1 MKTEAQPLHWL
12 IRTLRRSD
20 EFFTSL
26 FDQAFVASHNPWRHL
41 GALAF
46 SSLVL
51 TIGSGIIG
59 FAFYDTSVTGAYESG
74 LRLQNDPLLLGR
86 LLRGL
91 HRYGADACVLLMLLH
106 VLRETV
112 RGHYAGV
119 RWFSWVSGIPMLWM
133 IWSAGLTGLWLLW
146 DTRALYS
153 ITATAEWLQA
163 LPIGAE
169 LLARNFLNS
178 DALNDRFFSL
188 IMFVHIGIPLLLL
201 AAFWI
206 HIKRISHARIW
217 PPSQLLWTSFM
228 MLSMLSLWQP
238 VVSLSAADFAYV
250 PQQMSLDWYYQFFH
264 PLLDWFS
271 AATVW
276 WIAIT
281 ATLLLAAF
289 PLLPSVKGSKRV
301 AVVDLDNCNGCAR
314 CASDCPFGAIS
325 MVARSDNS
333 HHRAQAMVDA
343 DMCAACGIC
352 VGACPSSTP
361 FRSIEDLVSG
371 IELPDLTIAKLRTEL
386 KRKMGDLS
394 GSSAIVIFSCRQA
407 GSYVAVSDQQTVV
420 IELECAAMLPP
431 SFLEYTLRMGALG
444 AVVAGCREADCE
456 FRLGDRWVQE
466 RLIGTR
472 EPHLRTSVPRE
483 RIALCWS
490 GSNKQAVFT
499 TVEQLRTQTV
509 SLDLT
514 TFIDPRSEKTTN
526 VE

>member
-12 IRTLRRSD
+12 TRILRRSD

-26 FDQAFVASHNPWRHL
+26 FDHAFVASHNPLRHL

-51 TIGSGIIG
+51 TIGSGIIS
-59 FAFYDTSVTGAYESG
+59 FAFYDTSVNGAYASG

-106 VLRETV
+106 VLREAV

-146 DTRALYS
+146 DARALYS

-169 LLARNFLNS
+169 LLARNFLTP
-178 DALNDRFFSL
+178 DALTDRFFSL
-188 IMFVHIGIPLLLL
+188 VMFVHIGVPLLLL

-217 PPSQLLWTSFM
+217 PPPQLLWTSLM
-228 MLSMLSLWQP
+228 MLSILSLWQP
-238 VVSLSAADFAYV
+238 VISLSAADFSYV
-250 PQQMSLDWYYQFFH
+250 AQHMSLDWYYQFFH

-276 WIAIT
+276 WIAVT

-289 PLLPSVKGSKRV
+289 PLLPPLAGRMSV

-325 MVARSDNS
+325 MVARSDGS

-371 IELPDLTIAKLRTEL
+371 IELPDLTIANLRSEL
-386 KRKMGDLS
+386 KHKLANLNGLPP
-394 GSSAIVIFSCRQA
+394 IVIFSCRQA
-407 GSYVAVSDQQTVV
+407 ANCLAISDEQTVV

-431 SFLEYTLRMGALG
+431 SFLDYTLRMGAKG

-466 RLIGTR
+466 RLLGTR
-472 EPHLRTSVPRE
+472 EPHLRASVPRE
-483 RIALCWS
+483 RIVQCWS
-490 GSNKQAVFT
+490 GSDKQALFSA
-499 TVEQLRTQTV
+499 VEQLQTETA

-514 TFIDPRSEKTTN
+514 KFFDLRSEKTTN
-526 VE
+526 VD

>member
-1 MKTEAQPLHWL
+1 MKIFSQSLHFL
-12 IRTLRRSD
+12 MRSLRHAD
-20 EFFTSL
+20 EFVTSL
-26 FDQAFVASHNPWRHL
+26 FDHAFAASHNPWRYL

-86 LLRGL
+86 LLRGI
-91 HRYGADACVLLMLLH
+91 HRYGADACVLFLVLH
-106 VLRETV
+106 VIRETV

-119 RWFSWVSGIPMLWM
+119 RWFSWVSGIPLLWM
-133 IWSAGLTGLWLLW
+133 IWAAGLTGLWLLW
-146 DTRALYS
+146 DARALYS
-153 ITATAEWLQA
+153 ITATAEWLQV

-169 LLARNFLNS
+169 LLARNFLIPE
-178 DALNDRFFSL
+178 ALNDRFFSL
-188 IMFVHIGIPLLLL
+188 VMFVHIGIPLLSLS
-201 AAFWI
+201 AFWI
-206 HIKRISHARIW
+206 HVKRISHARIW
-217 PPSQLLWTSFM
+217 PPPQLIWTS
-228 MLSMLSLWQP
+228 LGMLSLLSLWRP
-238 VVSLSAADFAYV
+238 VVSLSAADFSYV
-250 PQQMSLDWYYQFFH
+250 PQYMSLDWFYHFFH

-281 ATLLLAAF
+281 ATILLAAA
-289 PLLPSVKGSKRV
+289 PLLPPLKESRRV
-301 AVVDLDNCNGCAR
+301 AVVDLNNCNGCAR

-371 IELPDLTIAKLRTEL
+371 IELPDLTIANLRIEL
-386 KRKMGDLS
+386 KRKLVQLS
-394 GSSAIVIFSCRQA
+394 GSLVIVVFSCRQA
-407 GSYVAVSDQQTVV
+407 CSCAVSDQQTVV

-431 SFLEYTLRMGALG
+431 SFLEYTLRMGAAG

-466 RLIGTR
+466 RLLGIR

-490 GSNKQAVFT
+490 GNDTQAVFSA
-499 TVEQLRTQTV
+499 VSQLRTETASFELSNFFDA
-509 SLDLT
+509 SLDK
-514 TFIDPRSEKTTN
+514 SAN
-526 VE
+526 VS